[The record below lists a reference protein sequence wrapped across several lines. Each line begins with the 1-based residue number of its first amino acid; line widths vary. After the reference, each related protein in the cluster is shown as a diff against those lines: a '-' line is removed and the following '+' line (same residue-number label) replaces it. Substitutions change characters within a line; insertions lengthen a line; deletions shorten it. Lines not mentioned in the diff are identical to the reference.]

1 MQVGQYII
9 DGSVVWILADSLDGD
24 MVGDISFHPTL
35 LDGHIKGN
43 RANVTASDYP
53 RLVAWALDNNMIT
66 TDSTDESKYLY
77 DAENDVLTLPN
88 IMNRVLQ
95 GDNAVGIK
103 DAGLPDIT
111 GEAALANYNGGFESS
126 SVMSGAFRTGR
137 GYSYS
142 FKGDTGS
149 SSYALNFDASR
160 SSAIYGNSTTV
171 QPPAI
176 TLIPQ
181 IKY

>member
-66 TDSTDESKYLY
+66 SDSTDESKYLY
-77 DAENDVLTLPN
+77 DAENDELTLPN
-88 IMNRVLQ
+88 VMYRLLQ

-103 DAGLPDIT
+103 EAGLPNIT
-111 GEAALANYNGGFESS
+111 GKIYTSQDDISTGVN
-126 SVMSGAFRTGR
+126 GAFTVTNEGTGHTHYAGGASRTIN
-137 GYSYS
+137 
-142 FKGDTGS
+142 
-149 SSYALNFDASR
+149 LDASQ
-160 SSAIYGNSTTV
+160 SNAIYGNSQTV